1 MKAKLSRITQHQK
14 NKAIDRHLQEMQV
27 FSFIMGRDPVELVKR
42 AKHKPPAMQVRDE
55 CYTKN
60 HLSLI
65 I

>member
-1 MKAKLSRITQHQK
+1 MEIPQASARQK
-14 NKAIDRHLQEMQV
+14 DLWNFL
-27 FSFIMGRDPVELVKR
+27 FMGRDPVELVKR

-65 I
+65 M